1 MILSSPV
8 SREKT
13 KCKSSAIEIAMNHIL
28 IREAVADDAPALA
41 EVCIMAAH
49 GVMELFYEGLV
60 PGKSVAD
67 CVIERRIFA
76 PGGFAAVPR
85 WRVAVDGAGVFLGAL
100 NSLPHQALMN
110 APDDPLLDET
120 KLQPIAGLLDLE
132 ASATGSYYVNITAV
146 YPQYRRSGAGFA
158 LMREAERLARLE
170 NFRTISLCTFDAVD
184 GPLAFYRRLGFEVRD
199 MRPVEPHPAIAVVG
213 NFVLMVRELGV

>member
-1 MILSSPV
+1 
-8 SREKT
+8 
-13 KCKSSAIEIAMNHIL
+13 MNHIL

-67 CVIERRIFA
+67 CVIERRILVPESFA
-76 PGGFAAVPR
+76 SINR
-85 WRVAVDGAGVFLGAL
+85 WRVAVDGAGAFLGAL
-100 NSLPHQALMN
+100 NCLPHQALMD
-110 APDDPLLDET
+110 APDDPLLDEARMR
-120 KLQPIAGLLDLE
+120 PIAGLLELE
-132 ASATGSYYVNITAV
+132 AAAPESYYVNIIAV
-146 YPQYRRSGAGFA
+146 YPQYRGSGAGFA

-170 NFRTISLCTFDAVD
+170 NFRTMSLCTFDAAD

-199 MRPVEPHPAIAVVG
+199 MRPIEPHPAIAVVG
-213 NFVLMVRELGV
+213 NFVLMARELQ

>member
-1 MILSSPV
+1 MADV
-8 SREKT
+8 
-13 KCKSSAIEIAMNHIL
+13 L
-28 IREAVADDAPALA
+28 IREAVAEDARALA
-41 EVCIMAAH
+41 DVCIMAAH

-110 APDDPLLDET
+110 APDDPLLDEAR
-120 KLQPIAGLLDLE
+120 LRPIAGLLELE
-132 ASATGSYYVNITAV
+132 TAAPESYYVNIIAV

-158 LMREAERLARLE
+158 LIQEAERLARLE
-170 NFRTISLCTFDAVD
+170 NFRTISLCTFDAAD

-199 MRPVEPHPAIAVVG
+199 MRPIEPHPAIAVVG
-213 NFVLMVRELGV
+213 NFVLMARELGV